1 MEKYNRAVIFR
12 NHNSIFQGNRIDS
25 MDSMRNSENIYDPL
39 FG

>member
-1 MEKYNRAVIFR
+1 MEKYNKAVIFR